1 MKQLI
6 IIWLSLVAAAFEQEI
21 MSIEELAQKL
31 NFEHIHS
38 TGHVRYD
45 VEKLRWLN
53 QKWIAKLAPQDLME
67 RCLPFLLKTYPQA
80 ENLNRDT
87 LAGTYPSN

>member
-1 MKQLI
+1 MKQSITILAI
-6 IIWLSLVAAAFEQEI
+6 IGGGTFEQEI
-21 MSIEELAQKL
+21 MALPELAQKL

-53 QKWIAKLAPQDLME
+53 HKWINKLDAQDLTN
-67 RCLPFLLKTYPQA
+67 RALLFLLKNIHQ
-80 ENLNRDT
+80 
-87 LAGTYPSN
+87 